1 MGVVM
6 VLLRLDGSD
15 LQDAHRVQESLIMV
29 PLGDV
34 TISAAD
40 ATTSTGRSAANTAAL
55 IVEAIA
61 FAGVVAGVLQMR
73 H

>member
-1 MGVVM
+1 
-6 VLLRLDGSD
+6 
-15 LQDAHRVQESLIMV
+15 MV

-34 TISAAD
+34 MISAAD
-40 ATTSTGRSAANTAAL
+40 ATTSTGRSAANTAAV

-61 FAGVVAGVLQMR
+61 FASVVAGVLQMR